1 MEGEVVVATPP
12 ENQLGQSFRQTLLEV
27 KLCYAKLQQHIEA
40 LEQSFQQELDQLS
53 QRDKLG
59 EEVGSGEKSRKL
71 AMNKK
76 KKKGAK
82 VVKVLPHVEE
92 EGPVEETEGQVFEST
107 GSPTEVTDVELEE
120 VSSETPFLPSATTF
134 ELEDDSDLHSESST
148 EKSKTMSSS
157 PTASTLG
164 KATAAT
170 PLDRS
175 ATATSTAMAKMKT
188 QQGANVDPQVKAFT
202 TEITTEQ
209 DEEGMNVRLAMAK
222 QKLESCRKSSN
233 LTLQKVGEFV
243 GAAMGKSPN
252 TEFED
257 IAIFRWL
264 IFEFFAA
271 MMIVVQSII
280 LGLEVEHLA
289 HNADPSQALLILN
302 LLMTNWF
309 VLEVIIRMRV
319 AGVWEFFS
327 NDQWMWNWTDT
338 LLVIIS
344 IFELALTSFGSAGGR
359 SPLTSL
365 KAIKIIRVVRLFR
378 LFRFFP
384 QLARLAM
391 MVADSVRQLLWA
403 LVMFMLIMYVWAV
416 TLTDASVDWIKTYV
430 NVSDANVEEQIE
442 KSSTE
447 VQKVHLYF
455 GNLSRGIYTLFQVSL
470 GGISWREVTDAVS
483 VVDTTS
489 FLLLFAYI
497 IFTLLALMN
506 VFTGVFVDNAVQN
519 SKKQR
524 KSQIEEAIDK
534 KRTIL
539 DQIVEFFVA
548 TDVNGDGT
556 ISSDEIQF
564 LLHDPVMS
572 AYFDMIGFRPG
583 DARLLAELLDH
594 DNSGDISLD
603 EFITGCERMRGEAKG
618 IDVHLLMMECY
629 QIHEKLDRLHER
641 TSNFGQRASNP
652 RHNRVS
658 MFATA
663 SAQMRKMLS
672 NKSFD

>member
-1 MEGEVVVATPP
+1 
-12 ENQLGQSFRQTLLEV
+12 
-27 KLCYAKLQQHIEA
+27 
-40 LEQSFQQELDQLS
+40 
-53 QRDKLG
+53 
-59 EEVGSGEKSRKL
+59 
-71 AMNKK
+71 
-76 KKKGAK
+76 
-82 VVKVLPHVEE
+82 
-92 EGPVEETEGQVFEST
+92 
-107 GSPTEVTDVELEE
+107 
-120 VSSETPFLPSATTF
+120 
-134 ELEDDSDLHSESST
+134 
-148 EKSKTMSSS
+148 
-157 PTASTLG
+157 
-164 KATAAT
+164 
-170 PLDRS
+170 
-175 ATATSTAMAKMKT
+175 
-188 QQGANVDPQVKAFT
+188 
-202 TEITTEQ
+202 
-209 DEEGMNVRLAMAK
+209 
-222 QKLESCRKSSN
+222 
-233 LTLQKVGEFV
+233 
-243 GAAMGKSPN
+243 
-252 TEFED
+252 
-257 IAIFRWL
+257 
-264 IFEFFAA
+264 
-271 MMIVVQSII
+271 
-280 LGLEVEHLA
+280 LEVEHLA

-319 AGVWEFFS
+319 AGVWEFFT

-338 LLVIIS
+338 LLVVIS
-344 IFELALTSFGSAGGR
+344 IFELAVTSFGSAGGR

-556 ISSDEIQF
+556 ISSEEILF

-583 DARLLAELLDH
+583 DAKLLAELLDH

-629 QIHEKLDRLHER
+629 QIHEKLDRLHDR
-641 TSNFGQRASNP
+641 TSNFGPGPGQRTSNP
-652 RHNRVS
+652 RHHRAS

>member
-1 MEGEVVVATPP
+1 MEGEAVLP

-27 KLCYAKLQQHIEA
+27 KLCYAKLQRHIEA
-40 LEQSFQQELDQLS
+40 LEESFQQELDQLS
-53 QRDKLG
+53 QREKLG
-59 EEVGSGEKSRKL
+59 EEVGSGEKSRKST
-71 AMNKK
+71 MNKK
-76 KKKGAK
+76 KKKVAK
-82 VVKVLPHVEE
+82 VKVLTPVE
-92 EGPVEETEGQVFEST
+92 EGPVDRTEGHVKNT
-107 GSPTEVTDVELEE
+107 NSPTDVTDVELEE
-120 VSSETPFLPSATTF
+120 VSSETHLLPSAMNF
-134 ELEDDSDLHSESST
+134 QLEDDSDIHSESST

-164 KATAAT
+164 KAR
-170 PLDRS
+170 LEHS
-175 ATATSTAMAKMKT
+175 GTATSTAMEKIKT
-188 QQGANVDPQVKAFT
+188 QQGANVDPQVKAYT
-202 TEITTEQ
+202 TEIATEQ
-209 DEEGMNVRLAMAK
+209 DEEGMNIRLAMAK

-233 LTLQKVGEFV
+233 ITLQKVGNIMGTF
-243 GAAMGKSPN
+243 MGKSTN
-252 TEFED
+252 MDFED
-257 IAIFRWL
+257 ISIFRWL

-289 HNADPSQALLILN
+289 HNAEPSQALLILN

-319 AGVWEFFS
+319 AGVWEFFT
-327 NDQWMWNWTDT
+327 NDQWMWNWTDM

-344 IFELALTSFGSAGGR
+344 IFELAVTSFGSSGGR

-430 NVSDANVEEQIE
+430 NVSDANVQEQIE
-442 KSSTE
+442 KSSIE
-447 VQKVHLYF
+447 LQKVYLYF

-470 GGISWREVTDAVS
+470 GGISWYEVTDAVS
-483 VVDTTS
+483 YVDTTS

-618 IDVHLLMMECY
+618 IDVHVLMMECY
-629 QIHEKLDRLHER
+629 QLHEKLDRLHDVQSAA
-641 TSNFGQRASNP
+641 TS
-652 RHNRVS
+652 
-658 MFATA
+658 
-663 SAQMRKMLS
+663 
-672 NKSFD
+672 SFVDVCQCQC